1 MLSELETWLA
11 AVLGRSLPAN
21 TALSAGPVGAAGTA
35 AGVNVCA
42 GGLALLPVAPVEAEQ
57 ARAREPSFA
66 SSTVRF
72 DGDGQATRFALA
84 GDELAEV
91 RLAAEAGAPVGRLAK
106 LGDQC
111 WHENGQL
118 SFLRAPQGPV
128 AAVLRGAPAAGY
140 RQAVPASLALA
151 FTFQGPKS
159 AEVDGWCAAALAAVL
174 WAFAECDYV
183 ELAEVA
189 ALGFGLRLLHPRA
202 ELQSITRDAAGP
214 DNARLARTRMTLGLT
229 GELEFNLALGTAD
242 APQLIR
248 RILGTLEAGQGQQ
261 DEFGVSGRIWGG
273 S

>member
-11 AVLGRSLPAN
+11 AVLGRSLPAS
-21 TALSAGPVGAAGTA
+21 TAVSAGPVGAAGTA
-35 AGVNVCA
+35 AGVNICA
-42 GGLALLPVAPVEAEQ
+42 GGLALRPVAAVEEEQ

-91 RLAAEAGAPVGRLAK
+91 RLATEAGAPVGRVAK

-111 WHENGQL
+111 WHESGQL
-118 SFLRAPQGPV
+118 SFLRAPRGPV

-140 RQAVPASLALA
+140 RQAVPASLALG
-151 FTFQGPKS
+151 FTFQGPKP
-159 AEVDGWCAAALAAVL
+159 AEVDGWCATALAAVL
-174 WAFAECDYV
+174 WAFAESDYV

-189 ALGFGLRLLHPRA
+189 ALGFSLRLLHPRA
-202 ELQSITRDAAGP
+202 ELQGIARDAAGP
-214 DNARLARTRMTLGLT
+214 DDARLARTRMTLGLS
-229 GELEFNLALGTAD
+229 GELEFNLALGTPE

-248 RILGTLEAGQGQQ
+248 RILGTLDAGQGKT
-261 DEFGVSGRIWGG
+261 EAFGVPDGE
-273 S
+273 